1 MMWGHHYTL
10 EIVEGEEML
19 WRTHKKWRV
28 WHGEGFRGVGVI
40 LRVVVGIGDA
50 ADVLDNLL

>member
-1 MMWGHHYTL
+1 
-10 EIVEGEEML
+10 ML